1 MTGARVLHIV
11 QFADAVDPAP
21 VQAMLVDLHAARA
34 GDDGRVWFDG
44 AILSSEWKDA
54 MGGTSSSRGRHHHA
68 RHPSDTGI
76 ASFARD
82 VEPRVGGSI
91 LTDNGQRGDR

>member
-1 MTGARVLHIV
+1 MLHIV

-54 MGGTSSSRGRHHHA
+54 MGGQVRHGDATITHAIRAIQGSQASLATLSR
-68 RHPSDTGI
+68 
-76 ASFARD
+76 
-82 VEPRVGGSI
+82 E
-91 LTDNGQRGDR
+91 LGDQS